1 MDYRNLTKNL
11 GQLFFEWTQKYLE
24 NIALVQLNDKNELTT
39 VTYRQ
44 LKADADA
51 LCNFLQENGIQKTT
65 ASSTAGPSAPS
76 PSQSAKRSET
86 RR

>member
-11 GQLFFEWTQKYLE
+11 GQLFFEWTQKYLD
-24 NIALVQLNDKNELTT
+24 NDALVQLNDKNELGT

-51 LCNFLQENGIQKTT
+51 LCNFLQ
-65 ASSTAGPSAPS
+65 
-76 PSQSAKRSET
+76 
-86 RR
+86 